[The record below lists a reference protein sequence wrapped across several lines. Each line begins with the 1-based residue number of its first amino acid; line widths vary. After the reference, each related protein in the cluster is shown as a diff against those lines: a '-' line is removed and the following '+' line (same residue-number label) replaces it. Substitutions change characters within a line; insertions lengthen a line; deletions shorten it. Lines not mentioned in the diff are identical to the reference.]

1 MDIDKNEEG
10 DLRVF
15 LSFHFLMN
23 ISFMEVYTVQ
33 TVEKL
38 KPSRNKIAV
47 KKVNIKRIEPYL
59 YLIPCLIIFL
69 AFTYFPFFKTIYLS
83 LFNTNAQGQISS
95 FAALTNYTDLF
106 KSASF
111 INSIVVTFKFV
122 IFTTVPSIIL
132 GLLTALLCNNKLKF
146 KGIFNTMYAMPMAVS
161 SASASIIWLLLFNPS
176 IGLVN
181 YILKKN
187 IGWLVSPFW
196 GFIAVSIV
204 AIWMNTCINF
214 IFITAGLKNIPKE
227 LSESAAIDGANYL
240 QCLKDVI
247 LPCLSPTLFFVLVIN
262 IINGFQT
269 FGQINIMTLGGP
281 GEATN
286 VLVYS
291 IYRDAFFNNR
301 FGVASA
307 ESIILFI
314 IMLVITLLQFRYEK
328 NKVFYS

>member
-1 MDIDKNEEG
+1 
-10 DLRVF
+10 
-15 LSFHFLMN
+15 
-23 ISFMEVYTVQ
+23 MEQ
-33 TVEKL
+33 T
-38 KPSRNKIAV
+38 IV
-47 KKVNIKRIEPYL
+47 KSHSSANRIITKKGSIKRIEPYL
-59 YLIPCLIIFL
+59 YLIPCLFIFL
-69 AFTYFPFFKTIYLS
+69 TFTYFPFFKTIYLS
-83 LFNTNAQGQISS
+83 LFNTNAQGEISS

-106 KSASF
+106 KSPSF
-111 INSIVVTFKFV
+111 INSIMVTFKFV
-122 IFTTVPSIIL
+122 ILTTIPSIIL
-132 GLLTALLCNNKLKF
+132 GLITALLCNNKLKF
-146 KGIFNTMYAMPMAVS
+146 KRVFNTMYAMPMAVS

-181 YILKKN
+181 YILKRN

-196 GFIAVSIV
+196 GLIAVSIV
-204 AIWMNTCINF
+204 AIWMNTCMNF

-227 LSESAAIDGANYL
+227 LSESASIDGANYF
-240 QCLKDVI
+240 QCLKNVI

-301 FGVASA
+301 FGAASA
-307 ESIILFI
+307 ESIILFV
-314 IMLVITLLQFRYEK
+314 IMFVITLLQFRYEK

>member
-1 MDIDKNEEG
+1 
-10 DLRVF
+10 
-15 LSFHFLMN
+15 
-23 ISFMEVYTVQ
+23 MEQ
-33 TVEKL
+33 TVEKIDTSSKL
-38 KPSRNKIAV
+38 LI
-47 KKVNIKRIEPYL
+47 KKGVMKKIEPYM
-59 YLIPCLIIFL
+59 YLIPCIFIFL
-69 AFTYFPFFKTIYLS
+69 TFTYFPFLKTIYLS
-83 LFNTNAQGQISS
+83 LFNTDAQGEISS
-95 FAALTNYTDLF
+95 FAALNNYIDLF
-106 KSASF
+106 KSPAF

-122 IFTTVPSIIL
+122 ILTTIPSILL
-132 GLLTALLCNNKLKF
+132 GLIAALLCNNKIKF
-146 KGIFNTMYAMPMAVS
+146 KGIFSTFYAMPMAVS

-181 YILKKN
+181 YILKRN

-196 GFIAVSIV
+196 GLIAVSIV
-204 AIWMNTCINF
+204 AIWMNSCMNF
-214 IFITAGLKNIPKE
+214 IFITAGLQNIPKE
-227 LSESAAIDGANYL
+227 LSESASIDGANYL
-240 QCLKDVI
+240 QCLKNVI

-301 FGVASA
+301 FGAASA
-307 ESIILFI
+307 ESIILFV
-314 IMLVITLLQFRYEK
+314 IMFVVTLIQFGYEK